1 MDELFKS
8 GKGEKRSRKNLLIA
22 TIAAVALIG
31 AIIFLIAQRPSMED
45 QTAAIMNGALREGSP
60 EFDAINKQIIIS
72 TDESTVESP
81 TGLGTISMYIRGNV
95 KNRSD
100 QTITLLEVNAA
111 VVSTT
116 NQVLKQKRVLVVPTQ
131 AVSLGPGETIP
142 LTLALEGFDR
152 KDDRADIRWKVTAIK
167 LADK

>member
-22 TIAAVALIG
+22 AIAAVALIG
-31 AIIFLIAQRPSMED
+31 AIIFLIAQRPSIED

-72 TDESTVESP
+72 TDENTVESP

-100 QTITLLEVNAA
+100 RTITLLEVNAA

-131 AVSLGPGETIP
+131 VVSLGPGETIP
-142 LTLALEGFDR
+142 LTLTLDGFDR